1 MALIETA
8 TGDLVPRII
17 RSHRRIWRRGQGQR
31 KDCRSDSRQQK
42 AGKQDTWARWGH
54 RRGSDFTDTPEGS
67 LPAWSPQ
74 ACCLVPAGSS
84 PCPLPGWMMQ
94 GCTQLRS
101 SGEESP
107 SRFESLWWVYLVSG
121 VRGPECRLPSAC
133 SPRRPLDKSVLCEY
147 ASFLEER
154 ACGWG

>member
-67 LPAWSPQ
+67 LPGWSPQ

-84 PCPLPGWMMQ
+84 PCPG
-94 GCTQLRS
+94 
-101 SGEESP
+101 GEEW
-107 SRFESLWWVYLVSG
+107 RFSLGFSIQPLMKTRRVERATQPPYHA
-121 VRGPECRLPSAC
+121 RGPWHLPHL
-133 SPRRPLDKSVLCEY
+133 SPFSTQEAKQPFLLDLSDLGQCKLWISV
-147 ASFLEER
+147 
-154 ACGWG
+154 